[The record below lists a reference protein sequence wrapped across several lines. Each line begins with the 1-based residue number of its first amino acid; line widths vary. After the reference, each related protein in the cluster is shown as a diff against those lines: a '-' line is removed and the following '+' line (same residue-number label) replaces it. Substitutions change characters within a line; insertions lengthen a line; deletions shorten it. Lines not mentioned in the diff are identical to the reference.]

1 MLLLVRLVFA
11 GIGVTVLLMIA
22 GLLEVP
28 FSGSAT
34 AGEAVGA
41 GFLAI
46 GCVFAWA
53 ACAGARGARWVR
65 ERLSRG
71 EGDHRNLSTGFRQ

>member
-11 GIGVTVLLMIA
+11 GIGVVLLMIA
-22 GLLEVP
+22 GLPEVP
-28 FSGSAT
+28 FGGSAT
-34 AGEAVGA
+34 AGGAVGA
-41 GFLAI
+41 GVLAI

-53 ACAGARGARWVR
+53 ACAGAWGARWLR
-65 ERLSRG
+65 EMLSRG